1 MRKGTFS
8 IGSDSRRNTKG
19 RPKKGDS
26 LTDFLSHALDQKKEI
41 KLKDKNGLETG
52 ETKAVLIREMIAERL
67 ILKAMSGD
75 VQAMK
80 YIFDRVDGSPVQTVK
95 AGITNA
101 ELSAADMTPE
111 QRKQILDGF
120 ISKLGKSNE
129 P

>member
-1 MRKGTFS
+1 MPRPFTKNDHR
-8 IGSDSRRNTKG
+8 INRKG

-41 KLKDKNGLETG
+41 MQKDGKVKTLF
-52 ETKAVLIREMIAERL
+52 VREMIAERL
-67 ILKAMSGD
+67 ILKAMCGD
-75 VQAMK
+75 VLAMK

-101 ELSAADMTPE
+101 EVSAADMTPE
-111 QRKQILDGF
+111 QRKQILVGF
-120 ISKLGKSNE
+120 ISQMGKQNE